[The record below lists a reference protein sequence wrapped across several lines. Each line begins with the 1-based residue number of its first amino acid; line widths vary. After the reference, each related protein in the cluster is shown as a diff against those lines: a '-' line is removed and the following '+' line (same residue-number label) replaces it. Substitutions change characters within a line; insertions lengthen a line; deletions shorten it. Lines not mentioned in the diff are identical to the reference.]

1 MIQNVTG
8 MTIRKVRN
16 FRRMINNVRNRM
28 IMTVRNRMIMTVR
41 NRMIMTVRNRMIMT
55 VKKRMIKTV
64 SSVTVDLLHLPLA
77 RLVLVHVVLDVQ
89 QVEGHRLNM

>member
-16 FRRMINNVRNRM
+16 FRRMINN
-28 IMTVRNRMIMTVR
+28 VR